1 MTKAW
6 FLITVLFAILFCAGL
21 VFVNAALMALALP
34 YLLFVLLPF
43 RCDPLPVNLQVQRRL
58 EPDYLDENTA
68 CRVTVAVTNDGPS
81 LENVHL
87 KDLLPAGLRTEGRPE
102 YHGMLLAGQ
111 SRALQYDIRAGR
123 GKYHFPGLS
132 ITHGDLLGMWQ
143 EEKFFP
149 TNQGLTVLPAFERLE
164 KIKIFPYRTRAG
176 AGIVRSRNS
185 GTGVEFF
192 GTRAYVQGDPLRC
205 LNWKA
210 GARWDL
216 LVTNLFEQERA
227 ADISL
232 ILDAR
237 NILEIRHGAE
247 SLFEHSVAAASSLAD
262 YFIGKGNR
270 VGFLAYG
277 RVLEWVLPGYGKQQ
291 RARIM
296 DSLAQA
302 ELGEHVA
309 FKELRNLPIRLFPSE
324 SQLVFISPLRSQD
337 VFLLRYVRALGYQV
351 LIVSPDPVAFEKST
365 LPRNEC
371 AQLAERIV
379 RLERDNALSKLRRS
393 GVRVVEWDVTRP
405 LWISIK
411 SALTG
416 DRR

>member
-6 FLITVLFAILFCAGL
+6 FLITVLFATLFCAGL
-21 VFVNAALMALALP
+21 VFVNATLLALALP

-43 RCDPLPVNLQVQRRL
+43 QRNSVPIRCIVERRL

-68 CRVTVAVTNDGPS
+68 SRITVVVKNDGPS

-87 KDLLPAGLRTEGRPE
+87 KELLPAGLKAESQSE
-102 YHGMLLAGQ
+102 YHGMFLAGQ
-111 SRALQYDIRAGR
+111 SRTLQYSVRAGR
-123 GKYHFPGLS
+123 GKYHFHGLS
-132 ITHGDLLGMWQ
+132 ITHDDLLGMWQ

-149 TNQGLTVLPAFERLE
+149 AGQGLTVLPAFERLE
-164 KIKIFPYRTRAG
+164 KIRIFPYRTRVG

-237 NILEIRHGAE
+237 SIVEVKSGAA
-247 SLFEHSVAAASSLAD
+247 SLFEHSVAAAASLAD
-262 YFIGKGNR
+262 YFLCKGNR

-302 ELGEHVA
+302 ELGDHMA

-324 SQLVFISPLRSQD
+324 SQLVFISPLRPQD

-351 LIVSPDPVAFEKST
+351 LIVSPDPVTFEKSM
-365 LPRNEC
+365 LPQNEC

-379 RLERDNALSKLRRS
+379 RLERDNALRKLRRS